1 MPRWIFRML
10 VDVVKFGFVNRSF
23 AMSFAILAFLTI
35 AFAIIAAQ
43 ASAPFIYTLF

>member
-1 MPRWIFRML
+1 MARWVLKMI

-23 AMSFAILAFLTI
+23 AMSFAILSLLTI